1 MSERDR
7 LIAILN
13 LKKADLD
20 RLAAYEALVHK
31 WSSVK
36 NLVSASALKELWV
49 RHLLDSAQVQR
60 ALPKVKLWA
69 DLGSGGGFPGLVTAI
84 LLAEDPQAHVHL
96 VESDGRKCAFL
107 RAVSRETGL
116 RTTVHHARI
125 EDVVGE
131 LTGIEAVSARALAD
145 MDQLVEWSFPLLE
158 KGAIGVFLK
167 GKGHR
172 DELTNLTRD
181 SRFNIDLRPSIS
193 QSDGAIVLVTKR
205 DLSDGDSREYSG
217 NAGFGSR

>member
-1 MSERDR
+1 MSERER
-7 LIAILN
+7 LISALE
-13 LKKADLD
+13 LKPVDLE
-20 RLAAYEALVHK
+20 RLAAYETLVRK

-36 NLVSASALKELWV
+36 NLVSASALNDLWV

-60 ALPKVKLWA
+60 VMPKAKLWA

-84 LLAEDPQAHVHL
+84 LLADEPDAHMHL

-125 EDVVGE
+125 EDVAAD

-145 MDQLVEWSFPLLE
+145 MDQLVAWSFPLLE
-158 KGAIGVFLK
+158 KGAIGVFPK
-167 GKGHR
+167 GKGHQ
-172 DELTNLTRD
+172 DELTILTRD

-193 QSDGAIVLVTKR
+193 QSDGALVLVTKR
-205 DLSDGDSREYSG
+205 DPSDGDLS
-217 NAGFGSR
+217 

>member
-7 LIAILN
+7 LIQTLG
-13 LKKADLD
+13 LKPVDLE
-20 RLAAYEALVHK
+20 RFSAYEAMVRK
-31 WSSVK
+31 WSSVR
-36 NLVSASALKELWV
+36 NLVSASALNDLWV

-60 ALPKVKLWA
+60 VLPTAKVWA

-84 LLAEDPQAHVHL
+84 LLADERDSHIHL

-125 EDVVGE
+125 EDVMDE
-131 LTGIEAVSARALAD
+131 LDGIEAVSARALAH
-145 MDQLVEWSFPLLE
+145 MDQLVEWAFPLLE
-158 KGAIGVFLK
+158 KGALGVFPK
-167 GKGHR
+167 GKGHL

-181 SRFNIDLRPSIS
+181 SRFKVNLRPSIS
-193 QSDGAIVLVTKR
+193 QSDGAIVLVQRR
-205 DLSDGDSREYSG
+205 DPSDGDLS
-217 NAGFGSR
+217 